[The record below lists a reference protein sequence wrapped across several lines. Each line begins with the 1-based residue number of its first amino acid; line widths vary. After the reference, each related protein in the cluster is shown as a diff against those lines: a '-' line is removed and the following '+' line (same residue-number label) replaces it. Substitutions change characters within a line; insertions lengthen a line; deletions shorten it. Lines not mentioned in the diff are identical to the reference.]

1 MTLSLGVAAGS
12 SPAPASSKR
21 VIVLFKRFVCC
32 FFFSVFLLSFPVL
45 AYDYSD
51 TVFGVTFYLHSEGI
65 GTTSRDTV
73 YRINSRAITDEQS
86 QYVASGLYYVAA
98 GAEKAIDAASIS
110 QSDITHILNSLDRME
125 SYLSRIDVATDGLE
139 GRLQNIYAE
148 LNTYHRPLL
157 TSINTSLSALNSGLF
172 SSAWSFAWFY
182 PVFNS
187 DGSIS
192 MSTSGVSSTGLLSLI
207 STGFTYLLSTV
218 SRVPFVLQP
227 AISRLLVGEDGS
239 AVFSFLSPGQD
250 GGLEA
255 SEQEVNNL
263 LDALALLGTSLQNP
277 LAKLQYVL
285 ADDDDIALK
294 DANKPNED
302 AFKDNF
308 TGDGDSAVKP
318 SDIGELA
325 GVSSSVKDT
334 FAGAGSP
341 ADIFSVLNDSGSFG
355 FFSQEV
361 ADILEPPVPAAV
373 SDEPFDV
380 DALMEEDSEFWG
392 QFDIDDEGFCTPKFS
407 LFDAES
413 YLEGLE

>member
-1 MTLSLGVAAGS
+1 MFRRVVCFLLVVCLLSV
-12 SPAPASSKR
+12 
-21 VIVLFKRFVCC
+21 
-32 FFFSVFLLSFPVL
+32 SVFAEEAAVPFAVVNYTDLFGLRWG
-45 AYDYSD
+45 YHSD
-51 TVFGVTFYLHSEGI
+51 GTVTSI
-65 GTTSRDTV
+65 GKFNFDDPADQKV
-73 YRINSRAITDEQS
+73 
-86 QYVASGLYYVAA
+86 A
-98 GAEKAIDAASIS
+98 GAIFALAQQVDARSIS
-110 QSDITHILNSLDRME
+110 QTDINSILNYLNRIEFYLTRLDT
-125 SYLSRIDVATDGLE
+125 SFDGVE
-139 GRLQNIYAE
+139 GRLENIYAE

-157 TSINTSLSALNSGLF
+157 VSISTYLDSLNALLSSFNSAFGSSFRLLLRNSSGSTVHTF
-172 SSAWSFAWFY
+172 SSYSEWLYYFAASLFD
-182 PVFNS
+182 FL
-187 DGSIS
+187 
-192 MSTSGVSSTGLLSLI
+192 SSTGGGWFLSFDG
-207 STGFTYLLSTV
+207 S
-218 SRVPFVLQP
+218 
-227 AISRLLVGEDGS
+227 VGEFPAGYSLFDVLRAGLLGLS
-239 AVFSFLSPGQD
+239 RNLIGEDQSGVFSFLSPGHD

-285 ADDDDIALK
+285 ASDDDIALK

-308 TGDGDSAVKP
+308 TGDGDAAVKP

-341 ADIFSVLNDSGSFG
+341 SDIFSVLNDSGSFG
-355 FFSQEV
+355 FFSKEV
-361 ADILEPPVPAAV
+361 ADILEPSVPAAV
-373 SDEPFDV
+373 SDEPFDR
-380 DALMEEDSEFWG
+380 DALIASDPEFWE